1 MGMENSQA
9 TLETLVSLAK
19 RRGFVWP
26 ASEIYGGISGFYNY
40 GPYGA
45 QMARNIKDAWWDAF
59 VRSAPN
65 IHGLDGAVIQHPKL
79 WEASGHVSGFNDPM
93 VECSNC
99 KARHRL
105 DTLEDTD
112 KCPNCGQTGTLGE
125 AKQFNMMFKTSVG
138 PVEGEDSTAY
148 LRPETAGAIFADFDL
163 VREVTRSKIPFGIA
177 QIGKAFRNE
186 ISPRDFLFRLRELE
200 QMEIEYFVR
209 PENVEAEL
217 ENMKQIA
224 WDWLKTV
231 GLNEGNLSWHQHGEE
246 ERAHYA
252 ADSWDINYKYPFGE
266 KELWGI
272 ANRTDYD
279 LKAHAQASGKKLE
292 YFDPASGERFV
303 PYVIE
308 PSLGVDRLFLALLHS
323 AYTEEEVNGEKRV
336 VLKLQ
341 PGIAPVDVAVLPLSN
356 KPELSQKAKEVYQ
369 LITAKTDYTV
379 EYDETQSIGKRYR
392 RQDEIGTPKCVTVD
406 FETLE
411 DNQVTI
417 RHRDSME
424 QERVSIDKLTE
435 QLGHI

>member
-1 MGMENSQA
+1 MEKSGPN
-9 TLETLVSLAK
+9 LDTLVSLAK

-59 VRSAPN
+59 VRSVPN
-65 IHGLDGAVIQHPKL
+65 IHGLDGAIIQHPKL

-105 DTLEDTD
+105 DTLEDEG
-112 KCPNCGQTGTLGE
+112 KCPNCGQSGTLGQ

-138 PVEGEDSTAY
+138 PVEGEDSVAY

-209 PENVEAEL
+209 PQNVEAEL
-217 ENMKQIA
+217 DNMKQIA

-231 GLNEGNLSWHQHGEE
+231 GLKESNLSWHQHGED

-252 ADSWDINYKYPFGE
+252 ADSWDINYQYPFGE

-279 LKAHAQASGKKLE
+279 LKAHAQASGKKLD

-323 AYTEEEVNGEKRV
+323 AYREEEVNGEKRV
-336 VLKLQ
+336 VLKLE

-406 FETLE
+406 FETLK

-424 QERVSIDKLTE
+424 QKRVSIDNLTE
-435 QLGHI
+435 QLGQI

>member
-1 MGMENSQA
+1 MENSEPS
-9 TLETLVSLAK
+9 LETLVSLAK

-40 GPYGA
+40 GPYGT

-59 VRSAPN
+59 VRSVPN
-65 IHGLDGAVIQHPKL
+65 IHGLDGAIIQHPKL
-79 WEASGHVSGFNDPM
+79 WEASGHVAGFNDPM

-99 KARHRL
+99 KARHREDML
-105 DTLEDTD
+105 DDKS
-112 KCPNCGQTGTLGE
+112 KCPACDKTGTLGE

-138 PVEGEDSTAY
+138 PAEGSEATAY

-163 VREVTRSKIPFGIA
+163 VRDVTRSKIPFGIA

-209 PENVEAEL
+209 LENAEEEL
-217 ENMKQIA
+217 NNMKQIA
-224 WDWLKTV
+224 WDWLKTA
-231 GLNEGNLSWHQHGEE
+231 GLKEDNLSWHQHGED

-252 ADSWDINYKYPFGE
+252 ADSWDINYKYPFGD

-272 ANRTDYD
+272 ANRTDFD
-279 LKAHAQASGKKLE
+279 LKAHTEASGKKLD
-292 YFDPASGERFV
+292 YFDPSTNERFV
-303 PYVIE
+303 PFVIE

-323 AYTEEEVNGEKRV
+323 AYTEEEVKGEKRV
-336 VLKLQ
+336 VLKLA
-341 PGIAPVDVAVLPLSN
+341 PGIAPIDVAVLPLSN
-356 KPELSQKAKEVYQ
+356 KPELIKKAHEVYS

-406 FETLE
+406 FESLE

-417 RHRDSME
+417 RQRDSME
-424 QERVSIDKLTE
+424 QERVPLDNLLEKLE
-435 QLGHI
+435 